1 MTDKEFDKFTGALIK
16 INEGDKP
23 NLFSSSYFKK
33 VYKHKNK
40 NKMLNELNNF
50 LKIANTE
57 YDFER
62 IEKKP
67 IDLLKSKLKM
77 ISLFFDK

>member
-1 MTDKEFDKFTGALIK
+1 MNDQEYTKFTSALNK
-16 INEGDKP
+16 LSVGYKP
-23 NLFSSSYFKK
+23 NLLSSSYFKQ

-40 NKMLNELNNF
+40 NKILNEFNNY
-50 LKIANTE
+50 LKIVNTE
-57 YDFER
+57 YDYER

-67 IDLLKSKLKM
+67 IDLLKSKSKM